1 MTLVLLWSIVQ
12 FKFSKYHKKQKRTLP
27 FNIMSKKM
35 KIKVSPLFTKAD
47 TVRDTVTGITFTS
60 NSWVEVDVKDGERLL
75 ENNMDIFIV
84 DDESVED
91 NEVDSDIGYDAA
103 DSSEEDIF
111 EDIVIEEE

>member
-1 MTLVLLWSIVQ
+1 
-12 FKFSKYHKKQKRTLP
+12 
-27 FNIMSKKM
+27 M

-60 NSWVEVDVKDGERLL
+60 SSWVEVDVKDGVRLL

-84 DDESVED
+84 DDEPAED
-91 NEVDSDIGYDAA
+91 NEADSNIDDDTV

>member
-1 MTLVLLWSIVQ
+1 MP
-12 FKFSKYHKKQKRTLP
+12 FKFSKYHKKPKRNIP

-60 NSWVEVDVKDGERLL
+60 SSWVEVDVKDGERLL

-84 DDESVED
+84 DDEAVED
-91 NEVDSDIGYDAA
+91 NEADENMNDDTV

>member
-1 MTLVLLWSIVQ
+1 
-12 FKFSKYHKKQKRTLP
+12 
-27 FNIMSKKM
+27 MSKKM

-60 NSWVEVDVKDGERLL
+60 TQWVEVDVKDGERLL
-75 ENNMDIFIV
+75 SNNMDIFIV
-84 DDESVED
+84 DDEPVED
-91 NEVDSDIGYDAA
+91 NEADSNIGDDAV

>member
-1 MTLVLLWSIVQ
+1 
-12 FKFSKYHKKQKRTLP
+12 
-27 FNIMSKKM
+27 M

-60 NSWVEVDVKDGERLL
+60 TQWVEVDVKDGKRLL
-75 ENNMDIFIV
+75 ENNMDIFIF

-91 NEVDSDIGYDAA
+91 NEADLNIGDDAV

-111 EDIVIEEE
+111 EDIVTEEE

>member
-1 MTLVLLWSIVQ
+1 VQ
-12 FKFSKYHKKQKRTLP
+12 FKFRKYHKNQKGTIP

-60 NSWVEVDVKDGERLL
+60 TQWVEVDVKDGERLVS
-75 ENNMDIFIV
+75 NNMDIFIV
-84 DDESVED
+84 DEDSAED
-91 NEVDSDIGYDAA
+91 NETVSNIGHDTVDA
-103 DSSEEDIF
+103 SEEDIF

>member
-1 MTLVLLWSIVQ
+1 
-12 FKFSKYHKKQKRTLP
+12 
-27 FNIMSKKM
+27 M

-60 NSWVEVDVKDGERLL
+60 TQWVEVDVKDGERLL

-84 DDESVED
+84 DDEPVED
-91 NEVDSDIGYDAA
+91 NEADSNIGDDAV

>member
-1 MTLVLLWSIVQ
+1 
-12 FKFSKYHKKQKRTLP
+12 
-27 FNIMSKKM
+27 M

-60 NSWVEVDVKDGERLL
+60 TQWVEVDVKDGERLL
-75 ENNMDIFIV
+75 SNNMDIFIV
-84 DDESVED
+84 DDEPVED
-91 NEVDSDIGYDAA
+91 NEADSNIGDDAV

>member
-1 MTLVLLWSIVQ
+1 
-12 FKFSKYHKKQKRTLP
+12 
-27 FNIMSKKM
+27 M

-60 NSWVEVDVKDGERLL
+60 TQWVEVDVKDGKRLL
-75 ENNMDIFIV
+75 ENNMDIFIF

-91 NEVDSDIGYDAA
+91 NEVDSDIGYDAV

-111 EDIVIEEE
+111 EDIVTEEE

>member
-1 MTLVLLWSIVQ
+1 M
-12 FKFSKYHKKQKRTLP
+12 
-27 FNIMSKKM
+27 N
-35 KIKVSPLFTKAD
+35 IKVSPLFTKAD

-84 DDESVED
+84 DDEAVED
-91 NEVDSDIGYDAA
+91 NEADSDIGYDAV

>member
-1 MTLVLLWSIVQ
+1 MP
-12 FKFSKYHKKQKRTLP
+12 FKFSKYHKKHKGTLP

-60 NSWVEVDVKDGERLL
+60 SSWVEVDVKDGERLL

-91 NEVDSDIGYDAA
+91 NEADENMNDDTV

>member
-1 MTLVLLWSIVQ
+1 
-12 FKFSKYHKKQKRTLP
+12 
-27 FNIMSKKM
+27 M

-60 NSWVEVDVKDGERLL
+60 SSWVEVDVKDGERLL

-91 NEVDSDIGYDAA
+91 NEADANIGYDTV